1 MEVLKFY
8 TDRLLTTSV
17 EERINTFQMVSLN
30 LFITSKLIYVAWQ
43 TLFFVLIVE

>member
-1 MEVLKFY
+1 MQLLKIY
-8 TDRLLTTSV
+8 PKELITNSV
-17 EERINTFQMVSLN
+17 EELIITFQMVSLN

>member
-1 MEVLKFY
+1 MEFLKFY
-8 TDRLLTTSV
+8 KDQLLNTSG
-17 EERINTFQMVSLN
+17 EELINTFQMVSLN